1 MNRARSLSIGV
12 LALLVFVVPCT
23 LAKRACNE
31 KNNWNEAWKRSCL
44 DDEAQR
50 ILEHAST
57 MTVMSLDPTLRSP
70 NFFAR
75 LSESLCYRHFGGWR
89 LLGQTTV
96 EDAATRKRVAASI
109 ESAVRDFN
117 GWRAT
122 CFNPRHA
129 VRVTSGSQT
138 YDFIIC
144 YECGSLECYSG
155 ERQVGRS
162 VSISGSPRMLNAL
175 LTAAHIKLA
184 KD

>member
-1 MNRARSLSIGV
+1 MNRARAVRLAI
-12 LALLVFVVPCT
+12 LALLVATASTATARRV
-23 LAKRACNE
+23 CNE
-31 KNNWNEAWKRSCL
+31 KNNWNAAWKRSCL
-44 DDEAQR
+44 DDQAQR
-50 ILEHAST
+50 VLERASS
-57 MTVMSLDPTLRSP
+57 MTVMSIEPTLLSP

-75 LSESLCYRHFGGWR
+75 LSESFSYRHFLGWR

-96 EDAATRKRVAASI
+96 NDAATRKRVAASI
-109 ESAVRDFN
+109 ESAVRNFN

-129 VRVTSGSQT
+129 VRVTSGTQT
-138 YDFIIC
+138 YDFVIC

-155 ERQVGRS
+155 ERELGS
-162 VSISGSPRMLNAL
+162 VCISGSSRTLNAL